1 MKKDVGGMSTSIGH
15 IGHIVITRFSVP
27 STQPNRKRGVTM
39 QPRISSCLLSFT
51 AGLALFGLSGIPGST
66 GEAQAGIRTAAQPV
80 TAQATAACLAQSA
93 GCITGATEAFAVI
106 QVRGASTGDR
116 QCKRA
121 IDNGCS
127 KEQFPKPLPR
137 PQ

>member
-1 MKKDVGGMSTSIGH
+1 
-15 IGHIVITRFSVP
+15 
-27 STQPNRKRGVTM
+27 M

-51 AGLALFGLSGIPGST
+51 AGLALFGLTGMPGST
-66 GEAQAGIRTAAQPV
+66 GEAQAGMRTALQPLV
-80 TAQATAACLAQSA
+80 VQATAACLTQGV
-93 GCITGATEAFAVI
+93 GCATNGTEAFAAI
-106 QVRGASTGDR
+106 RIRGASSTDR
-116 QCKRA
+116 QCRRT